1 MFIFWEV
8 ENIINIKSVN
18 FYGTYIN
25 FIGAKQTRKLINKQR
40 TLIDN
45 LIARLL
51 KNEPTKMKYI
61 RINLT

>member
-1 MFIFWEV
+1 MFIFWEA

-18 FYGTYIN
+18 GTYIN

-51 KNEPTKMKYI
+51 KNETSLQK
-61 RINLT
+61 